1 MRETAARS
9 LGEQKK
15 PYLVLDMLLEMLRSG
30 GNAEG
35 DWRRRCWVLDR
46 FDATCN
52 DPRVLA
58 AITQYLPMDPS
69 DAIGGGIPTDHAAK
83 KRGEGLGSKGREPG
97 RYILLK
103 RNHSECFFSS
113 WDVWCICAIVSG
125 HAPEGVAPGCLRVVI
140 RKD

>member
-58 AITQYLPMDPS
+58 AISQYLPMDPS
-69 DAIGGGIPTDHAAK
+69 DAIGAWDPY
-83 KRGEGLGSKGREPG
+83 RPCCEEKGRRFGLEG
-97 RYILLK
+97 K
-103 RNHSECFFSS
+103 RTRPLH
-113 WDVWCICAIVSG
+113 IT
-125 HAPEGVAPGCLRVVI
+125 
-140 RKD
+140 